1 MKMSSQITP
10 SPSHI
15 FEISYLAPMSSIAVK
30 LTGEYDGWRQEN
42 QMKFENCELE
52 SQKRFKIEIPT
63 EKLLNTKKFVFKFV
77 VDGEWYCSDT
87 FPKEYDSAGNE
98 NNFIIFNPEPFQCD
112 FHAYL
117 QRDSVLQ
124 VKEESKE
131 EVQCDVKLTIAE
143 K

>member
-1 MKMSSQITP
+1 
-10 SPSHI
+10 
-15 FEISYLAPMSSIAVK
+15 
-30 LTGEYDGWRQEN
+30 
-42 QMKFENCELE
+42 
-52 SQKRFKIEIPT
+52 
-63 EKLLNTKKFVFKFV
+63 FVFKFV

-143 K
+143 KVLTSDSTQASSISTGSPQKKKKPSFKTKLIWSFFRFMSTRHC